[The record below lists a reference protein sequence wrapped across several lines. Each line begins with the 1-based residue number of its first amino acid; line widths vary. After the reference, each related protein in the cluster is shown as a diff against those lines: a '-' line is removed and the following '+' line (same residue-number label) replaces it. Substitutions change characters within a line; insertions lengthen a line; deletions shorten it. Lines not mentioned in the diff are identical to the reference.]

1 MIAEQKAF
9 QKAID
14 EYNEYPDI
22 SQSEEYISL
31 RNGFLERFPIK
42 SLEAITLEQYALGL
56 EDDYKDS
63 FCYWVETKLQ
73 MFGNIHGSTAAKF
86 GVYYGKRGDDT
97 ENKWR
102 WTAWTNESFD
112 KVRNELNYLIIAGND
127 MDFDAI
133 EQNKLSKMFKGKILA
148 IYFPDRYLN
157 IYSYEHIK
165 YFLKQLGVVEYPAI
179 ELAKQKL
186 LEIKNSN
193 SVMRTWSNLKF
204 SNFLYTYFSEVKR
217 KDAEEINE
225 ETPEIVGKTLV
236 FYKSTGEYHAIKQN
250 GPITTSTEAVKR
262 RPYKPDY
269 QRASEHKQKTGREG
283 EIAVLNFEKETLISS
298 GRQDLADKVAH
309 VSENDD
315 SLGYDILSF
324 DSVTGEEKH
333 IEVKTTS
340 GTKNSFV
347 DFYITDNELRHLASD
362 SHYSIYYITGIYS
375 NSPKIKELNM
385 EQLRNK
391 IAELSSPVLYKVS
404 FSESE

>member
-1 MIAEQKAF
+1 MTNEQKTL

-14 EYNEYPDI
+14 EYNEYLDF

-31 RNGFLERFPIK
+31 RNEFLEKFPIK
-42 SLEAITLEQYALGL
+42 SLETITIEQYALGL
-56 EDDYKDS
+56 DDTYKDS
-63 FCYWVETKLQ
+63 FCYWIETKLQ
-73 MFGNIHGSTAAKF
+73 MFGDIHGSTAAKF
-86 GVYYGKRGDDT
+86 GVYFGKRGDDV

-112 KVRNELNYLIIAGND
+112 EVRNELNYLIMAGND

-133 EQNKLSKMFKGKILA
+133 EKNRLSKMFKGKILA
-148 IYFPDRYLN
+148 VYFPDRYLN
-157 IYSYEHIK
+157 IYSYEHVK
-165 YFLKQLGVVEYPAI
+165 YFLKQLGVVEYPPV

-193 SVMRTWSNLKF
+193 GVMRAWNNLKF

-225 ETPEIVGKTLV
+225 ETPEIIGKTLT
-236 FYKSTGEYHAIKQN
+236 FQKSTGEYRAIEQTQSVPPNKN
-250 GPITTSTEAVKR
+250 ETKHK
-262 RPYKPDY
+262 PYKPDY
-269 QRASEHKQKTGREG
+269 QKASEYKQKTGREG
-283 EIAVLNFEKETLISS
+283 EIAVLDFEKETLAAS
-298 GRQDLADKVAH
+298 GRQDLADKVTR
-309 VSENDD
+309 VSEYDD

-324 DSVTGEEKH
+324 DPITGKEKH

-347 DFYITDNELRHLASD
+347 DFYITDNELQHLADD
-362 SHYSIYYITGIYS
+362 SCYSIYYITGIYG
-375 NSPKIKELNM
+375 NNPKIKELNM

-404 FSESE
+404 FSESD